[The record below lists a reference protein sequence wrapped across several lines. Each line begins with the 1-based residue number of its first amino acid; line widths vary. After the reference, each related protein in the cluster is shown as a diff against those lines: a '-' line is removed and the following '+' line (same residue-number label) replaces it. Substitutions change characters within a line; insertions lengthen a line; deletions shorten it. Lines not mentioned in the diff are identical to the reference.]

1 MAASGTALSISGIL
15 LIYVVIMI
23 IATVFVYRDAMK
35 RNMNGGLWA
44 VVAFFGP
51 FLLGVIIYLVC
62 RNPITDLKCSRCG
75 ASVDK
80 NLNTCPQCGTS
91 LLIKCPECEFP
102 VQKGWQSCPKCG
114 SRFPENFSQPV
125 KTYKKESGVGII
137 ILIVG
142 LAVICIGFVSC
153 SILGVSKYA
162 YVGYGYEGT
171 NIGIYNITAEELS
184 KNQAIKKWI
193 DKSDESKKDFHIL
206 MSKDSDTCIV
216 YVKDSDYLLQSQYF
230 EMNESEEGNQA
241 CIYVDESS
249 YEDLYGYDFFVLEFD
264 INENTEVVF
273 NYNGKVKKAEITFI
287 NEDIST
293 ASWRD

>member
-1 MAASGTALSISGIL
+1 MTAIGFSLSGIL

-23 IATVFVYRDAMK
+23 IATVFVYRDAKK
-35 RNMNGGLWA
+35 RKMNGGLWG

-51 FLLGVIIYLVC
+51 FLIGVIIYLVC
-62 RNPITDLKCSRCG
+62 RNPITDLQCSKCG

-80 NLNTCPQCGTS
+80 NQNICPQCGTD

-114 SRFPENFSQPV
+114 STFPENFSQPI

-142 LAVICIGFVSC
+142 LAVICLIFVPFV
-153 SILGVSKYA
+153 LFGTAKYS
-162 YVGYGYEGT
+162 YSGYGYEGT
-171 NIGIYNITAEELS
+171 NIGMYNITAEELS
-184 KNQAIKKWI
+184 KNEAIKQWI
-193 DKSDESKKDFHIL
+193 DKSNDSKKKFHIL
-206 MSKDSDTCIV
+206 MSKESDTCIV

-230 EMNESEEGNQA
+230 EVNEMENGNQA
-241 CIYVDESS
+241 CIYINESE
-249 YEDLYGYDFFVLEFD
+249 YEDLYGYDFFVIELEID
-264 INENTEVVF
+264 ENTEVLFSF
-273 NYNGKVKKAEITFI
+273 NENDKKAEITMI
-287 NEDIST
+287 DEDIST